1 MTKHGYTHII
11 VPMELRSILKERA
24 KSYDLIIS
32 NYITEPIKKGACS
45 KWLAEPKTRVQLPG
59 GAFILSGSLSMY
71 KNKPYL
77 GFYLGAQLLADRMRG
92 DKIWS

>member
-32 NYITEPIKKGACS
+32 KYITEPIKKEHVQNGLRSQRPGFNSRSGHSFC
-45 KWLAEPKTRVQLPG
+45 RVL
-59 GAFILSGSLSMY
+59 
-71 KNKPYL
+71 
-77 GFYLGAQLLADRMRG
+77 
-92 DKIWS
+92 